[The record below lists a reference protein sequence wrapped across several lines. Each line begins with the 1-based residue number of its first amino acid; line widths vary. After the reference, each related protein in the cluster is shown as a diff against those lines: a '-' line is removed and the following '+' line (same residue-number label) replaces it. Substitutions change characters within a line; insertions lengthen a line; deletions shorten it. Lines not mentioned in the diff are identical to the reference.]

1 MESTSSM
8 THQNTVAV
16 EIDATPERVFAALAD
31 VANHTT
37 WARGP
42 EEIRNLSES
51 PARLGSTFEQVG
63 QLMGR
68 TFVAECQVSDY
79 AENRRFGFSG
89 NKPFPF
95 QVSWDLEPNSGGTKL
110 IMGGQIKPGGLLKVA
125 KPVLNSTLQSQMK
138 ADLLTLKAKLE
149 AKG

>member
-8 THQNTVAV
+8 THQNTVSV
-16 EIDATPERVFAALAD
+16 EIDATPEQVFSALAD

-37 WARGP
+37 WAKGP

-68 TFVAECQVSDY
+68 TFVAECRVSDY
-79 AENRRFGFSG
+79 EENRRFGRDAGRDCPACRDVSQ
-89 NKPFPF
+89 
-95 QVSWDLEPNSGGTKL
+95 QVNHHPDGHTGDALRVPHRSASAHH
-110 IMGGQIKPGGLLKVA
+110 V
-125 KPVLNSTLQSQMK
+125 V
-138 ADLLTLKAKLE
+138 
-149 AKG
+149 